1 VVAVLRTLSRKFFR
15 QKHQLSFMK
24 GESVKAIMEVLKTVP
39 DSSVVDDVYT
49 LDSGMTTIVFS
60 EETRVD

>member
-1 VVAVLRTLSRKFFR
+1 
-15 QKHQLSFMK
+15 MK